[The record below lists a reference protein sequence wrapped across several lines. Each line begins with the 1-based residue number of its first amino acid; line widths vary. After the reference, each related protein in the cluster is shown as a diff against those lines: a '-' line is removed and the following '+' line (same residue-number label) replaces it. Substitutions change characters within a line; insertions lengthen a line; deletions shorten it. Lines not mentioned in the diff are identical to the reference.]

1 MTDRGIIFNINK
13 YAVNDGPG
21 IRTTVFLKG
30 CPLNCQWCH
39 NPESRYS
46 AVEQSNSE
54 NLKKILN
61 LPLSDTKNTIGLVVT
76 ADEVMKEVL
85 KDSLFY
91 EESGGGVTFSGG
103 EPMMQPEF
111 LYTLLCRCKEKG
123 IHTAI
128 DTSGYAS
135 TESFKRISEVT
146 DSFLFDLKII
156 DNKLHIKYTGVPN
169 RLIHENLTTLDDLGK
184 ELRIRIPLIPGITD
198 TEENL
203 DDLIRFIKLLKN
215 ATNIDLLP
223 FNELI
228 DGKYRR
234 LEKKL
239 ELQNLKT
246 QSDDIL
252 NQILE
257 KFKVTEKEIS
267 LRG

>member
-135 TESFKRISEVT
+135 TESFKRIAEVT

-156 DNKLHIKYTGVPN
+156 DNILHIKYTGVPN

-203 DDLIRFIKLLKN
+203 DDVIRFIKLLKN

>member
-1 MTDRGIIFNINK
+1 MVSKGIIFNINK

-21 IRTTVFLKG
+21 IRTTIFLKG
-30 CPLNCQWCH
+30 CPLNCLWCH
-39 NPESRYS
+39 NPESRDS
-46 AVEQSNSE
+46 SLEKSTAG

-61 LPLSDTKNTIGLVVT
+61 LPLSDTKNIIGLVVT
-76 ADEVMKEVL
+76 ADDIMREIL
-85 KDSLFY
+85 KDYIFY

-111 LYTLLCRCKEKG
+111 LYTILSTCKKKG
-123 IHTAI
+123 IHTAV

-135 TESFKRISEVT
+135 TESFKKMAEVT

-156 DNKLHIKYTGVPN
+156 DNKEHIKYTGVPN
-169 RLIHENLTTLDDLGK
+169 RLIHTNLVALDELGK

-198 TEENL
+198 TERNL
-203 DDLIRFIKLLKN
+203 NDIIEFIGPFN
-215 ATNIDLLP
+215 NVTNIDLLP

-234 LEKKL
+234 LDKNL

-246 QSDDIL
+246 QSEDIL
-252 NQILE
+252 NQISQ
-257 KFKVTEKEIS
+257 KFKETGKEIS

>member
-203 DDLIRFIKLLKN
+203 DDVIRFIKLLKN

>member
-1 MTDRGIIFNINK
+1 MTEKGIIFNINK

-30 CPLNCQWCH
+30 CPLSCRWCH
-39 NPESRYS
+39 NPESRDS
-46 AVEQSNSE
+46 SLEKSTAG

-61 LPLSDTKNTIGLVVT
+61 HPLSDTKNTIGLVVT
-76 ADEVMKEVL
+76 VDEVMREIL
-85 KDSLFY
+85 KDYIFY

-103 EPMMQPEF
+103 EPIMQPDF
-111 LYTLLCRCKEKG
+111 LYTLISRCKEKG

-135 TESFKRISEVT
+135 TESFKKMAELT

-156 DNKLHIKYTGVPN
+156 DNKEHIKYTGVPN
-169 RLIHENLTTLDDLGK
+169 RLIHSNLVTLDDLGK

-198 TEENL
+198 TEKNL
-203 DDLIRFIKLLKN
+203 NDIIEFISPLKN
-215 ATNIDLLP
+215 VASIDLLP
-223 FNELI
+223 FNELM

-234 LEKKL
+234 LEKDL

-246 QSDDIL
+246 QSEDIL
-252 NQILE
+252 NQISQ
-257 KFKVTEKEIS
+257 KFEETGKEII

>member
-135 TESFKRISEVT
+135 TESFKRIAEVT

-203 DDLIRFIKLLKN
+203 DDVIRFIKLLKN

>member
-1 MTDRGIIFNINK
+1 MKDRGIIFNINK

-30 CPLNCQWCH
+30 CPLNCLWCH
-39 NPESRYS
+39 NPESRDS
-46 AVEQSNSE
+46 AIEKSSSD

-61 LPLSDTKNTIGLVVT
+61 LPLSDTKNIIGLVVT
-76 ADEVMKEVL
+76 VDEVMQEIL
-85 KDSLFY
+85 KDSVFY

-111 LYTLLCRCKEKG
+111 LHTLLSKCKDKG
-123 IHTAI
+123 FHTAV

-135 TESFKRISEVT
+135 TESFKKIAEVT

-169 RLIHENLTTLDDLGK
+169 RLIHKNLFTLDELEKD
-184 ELRIRIPLIPGITD
+184 LRIRIPLIPGITD
-198 TEENL
+198 TEKNL
-203 DDLIRFIKLLKN
+203 EDIIEFISPLN
-215 ATNIDLLP
+215 NVANIDLLP

-234 LEKKL
+234 LEKNL
-239 ELQNLKT
+239 ELENLKT
-246 QSDDIL
+246 QPNDFLDQVL
-252 NQILE
+252 Q
-257 KFKVTEKEIS
+257 KFKETGKEIS

>member
-1 MTDRGIIFNINK
+1 
-13 YAVNDGPG
+13 
-21 IRTTVFLKG
+21 
-30 CPLNCQWCH
+30 
-39 NPESRYS
+39 
-46 AVEQSNSE
+46 
-54 NLKKILN
+54 LN

-135 TESFKRISEVT
+135 TESFKRIAEVT

-203 DDLIRFIKLLKN
+203 DDVIRFIKLLKN